1 MVDLLLYFLQMG
13 AADGEDRPVL
23 KNCRPVLNLHYVY
36 QIYDTAPVNKKK
48 FLCVQFLVNLLQAF
62 SHF

>member
-1 MVDLLLYFLQMG
+1 MCPPIMVDLLLYFLQMG

-36 QIYDTAPVNKKK
+36 QIKLKPRSIKRNY
-48 FLCVQFLVNLLQAF
+48 
-62 SHF
+62 